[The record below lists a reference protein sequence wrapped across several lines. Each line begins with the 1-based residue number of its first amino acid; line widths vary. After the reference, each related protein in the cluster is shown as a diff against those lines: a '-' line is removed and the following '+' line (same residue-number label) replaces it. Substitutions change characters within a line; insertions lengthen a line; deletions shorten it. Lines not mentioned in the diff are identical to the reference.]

1 MSQPP
6 LPPRSPAPRPA
17 PAPRAS
23 NRAPGAA
30 SLARWSLIGVALG
43 FLLPA
48 CGLSMLIFSCF
59 AGSALAGM
67 SGAAAAPMS
76 SPVYGEHVSGPVSG
90 PTVAIVQVV
99 GPIVSEAQTSP
110 WSTSSQAAAADIIPL
125 IQHLEKDPN
134 VKAIVLHVNSPG
146 GSVVASDRIYHA
158 LDQVDKPLIVYM
170 DELAASGGYYISMA
184 SDYIVANPNTMTGS
198 IGVIAV
204 FLNAE
209 GLMEKIGLEAEVITA
224 GEAKD
229 MGSIY
234 RAMTPEE
241 RAYFEKMLRAVHEN
255 FMQVVAE
262 GRDMDL
268 ARVRELADGRIYLAE
283 DALELGLIDALGYE
297 DDAVAKAAKMGHIEG
312 EPRVMRYYPGY
323 SPLAALLR
331 GVAPDWWGN
340 SAVAAVAW
348 PEPLGPSPTLL
359 YMWWP

>member
-6 LPPRSPAPRPA
+6 LPPRSSAPRPG
-17 PAPRAS
+17 PASRPAH
-23 NRAPGAA
+23 RAPGAA

-48 CGLSMLIFSCF
+48 CGLSMLMFSCF

-67 SGAAAAPMS
+67 SGATAAPVTS
-76 SPVYGEHVSGPVSG
+76 SVYSEHVSGPASG

-99 GPIVSEAQTSP
+99 GPVVSEAQASP
-110 WSTSSQAAAADIIPL
+110 WSASSQAAAADIIPL
-125 IQHLEKDPN
+125 IRHLEDDPN

-146 GSVVASDRIYHA
+146 GGVVASDRIYHA
-158 LDQVDKPLIVYM
+158 LAQVDKPLIVYM

-184 SDYIVANPNTMTGS
+184 ADYIVANPNTMTGS

-209 GLMEKIGLEAEVITA
+209 GLMEKVGLEAQVITA
-224 GEAKD
+224 GDAKD
-229 MGSIY
+229 MGSVF

-241 RAYFEKMLRAVHEN
+241 RAYFEEMLRAVHEN

-283 DALELGLIDALGYE
+283 DAVELGLIDALGYE
-297 DDAVAKAAKMGHIEG
+297 EDAVAKAAKMGHIEG
-312 EPRVMRYYPGY
+312 EPRVVRYYPGY
-323 SPLAALLR
+323 SPLAALL
-331 GVAPDWWGN
+331 GAALPGGWGN
-340 SAVAAVAW
+340 PAVAAVTW